1 MPIQALI
8 VHHFLQT
15 TEGENTLKS
24 DVLTQEDVGQ
34 IRAGGTNSNLISLL
48 EVCVLPCAYL

>member
-1 MPIQALI
+1 MPTQALI
-8 VHHFLQT
+8 VYHFPQT
-15 TEGENTLKS
+15 AEGENTLKS

-48 EVCVLPCAYL
+48 EVGVLPCAYL